1 MLGESEGISEEITSA
16 DSSNVDAQAEIGE
29 IRDFIFDDD
38 QVINVEALEEFV
50 KGQQEQ
56 LI

>member
-29 IRDFIFDDD
+29 IRDFLFDDD
-38 QVINVEALEEFV
+38 QVINVDALESFV
-50 KGQQEQ
+50 TAQQEQ

>member
-29 IRDFIFDDD
+29 IRDFLFDDD
-38 QVINVEALEEFV
+38 QVINVDALEQFV
-50 KGQQEQ
+50 TAQQEQ

>member
-29 IRDFIFDDD
+29 IRDFLFDDD
-38 QVINVEALEEFV
+38 QVINVDALESFV
-50 KGQQEQ
+50 TA
-56 LI
+56 

>member
-29 IRDFIFDDD
+29 IRDFLFDDD
-38 QVINVEALEEFV
+38 QVINIDALEQFV
-50 KGQQEQ
+50 TAQQEQ